1 MTHTNDDNGRGP
13 LHGLRVIDMSMVLAG
28 PNCARYLAD
37 FGADVIK
44 VERPDGGDSLRNLAW
59 RDPRDGEGLWWKLV
73 NRNKRTVALDL
84 KSEADVEVLRSL
96 VRDADVLIENF
107 RPGTLERLG
116 LGPDVLHS
124 LNPALVITRV
134 TGFGQTGPYR
144 SRAGFATIAESMSG
158 LAAISGEE
166 GGQPLL
172 PAIALTDEVTGV
184 VAAFATMVAL
194 RSGVG
199 QVVDVSLLES
209 LFQLMGPLISLYE
222 LTGQMQP
229 RLGSGLPYSVPRG
242 TYLCSDG
249 KWIGVSTSSDSVAAR
264 VLKLLG
270 VGDDPRFTTFAARM
284 EHRDALEEVMTDWCA
299 HRTQADVIEAFTA
312 AEAAIGP
319 VMSMADIAVDPH
331 YAARDA
337 IVDVEG
343 TPMQG
348 LIAKLSATPGAL
360 RWQGRA
366 LDSDG
371 DDIRANG
378 WGDDR

>member
-1 MTHTNDDNGRGP
+1 MAPAP
-13 LHGLRVIDMSMVLAG
+13 LHGLRVLDLSTVLAG

-44 VERPDGGDSLRNLAW
+44 IERPDGGDSLRNMAW

-84 KSEADVEVLRSL
+84 KAEADLDLFRRL
-96 VRDADVLIENF
+96 VADADVLIENF

-116 LGPDVLHS
+116 LGPDVLHD
-124 LNPALVITRV
+124 LNPSLVITRV

-144 SRAGFATIAESMSG
+144 NRPGFATIAESMSG
-158 LAAISGEE
+158 LAAISGEPD
-166 GGQPLL
+166 GQPLL

-222 LTGQMQP
+222 LTGQMQE

-242 TYLCSDG
+242 TYQCKDG
-249 KWIGVSTSSDSVAAR
+249 RWIGVSTSSDTVAAR
-264 VLKLLG
+264 VLNLLG
-270 VGDDPRFTTFAARM
+270 VGGDLRFASFAARM
-284 EHRDALEEVMTDWCA
+284 ENREALEALMTTWCSKRTQTEVM
-299 HRTQADVIEAFTA
+299 EAFTA

-319 VMSMADIAVDPH
+319 VMSMADIAADPH
-331 YAARDA
+331 YAARQA
-337 IVDVEG
+337 IVEVDG

-348 LIAKLSATPGAL
+348 LIAHLE
-360 RWQGRA
+360 R
-366 LDSDG
+366 DSRRPEMAG
-371 DDIRANG
+371 T
-378 WGDDR
+378 